1 LALVDRTPSSANFP
15 SFFETIEDRATRRE
29 ARCVGEA
36 LIDSSNDTTKTASVI
51 ADAVRRV
58 TEVYG
63 RSSGPQLPK
72 IVDAA
77 AFVAIPLARPP
88 ELVRGILHKGSKLV
102 LGGGSKSFKT
112 WTLLDLAV
120 SVAHGGPWLNFDTEQ
135 GRVLF
140 VNFEIPDW
148 SWRERIEAVTN
159 AKGLKLGKSRLSL
172 LNLRG
177 KAAGYA
183 LLLPYI
189 RDAAKQDFSL
199 IILDPIYKLYGGA
212 DENKASDVAA
222 LLNAIEELASSTG
235 AAVAFGAHFSKG
247 NQAGK
252 ESIDRISGSGVFAR
266 DPDSLLVFTRHEEE
280 NAFTIE
286 ATMRNFA
293 PVEPFAVRWQ
303 HPIMTPALDL
313 DPAKLKQAGGRKP
326 QHTLDDLLSVL
337 TKSGLDNKEWK
348 DAASE
353 EHGISDRTF
362 YRLRSELTAAG
373 RILKSVNGKWLPV
386 KK

>member
-1 LALVDRTPSSANFP
+1 
-15 SFFETIEDRATRRE
+15 
-29 ARCVGEA
+29 
-36 LIDSSNDTTKTASVI
+36 
-51 ADAVRRV
+51 
-58 TEVYG
+58 
-63 RSSGPQLPK
+63 
-72 IVDAA
+72 
-77 AFVAIPLARPP
+77 
-88 ELVRGILHKGSKLV
+88 
-102 LGGGSKSFKT
+102 
-112 WTLLDLAV
+112 
-120 SVAHGGPWLNFDTEQ
+120 
-135 GRVLF
+135 
-140 VNFEIPDW
+140 
-148 SWRERIEAVTN
+148 
-159 AKGLKLGKSRLSL
+159 
-172 LNLRG
+172 
-177 KAAGYA
+177 
-183 LLLPYI
+183 
-189 RDAAKQDFSL
+189 
-199 IILDPIYKLYGGA
+199 
-212 DENKASDVAA
+212 
-222 LLNAIEELASSTG
+222 
-235 AAVAFGAHFSKG
+235 
-247 NQAGK
+247 
-252 ESIDRISGSGVFAR
+252 
-266 DPDSLLVFTRHEEE
+266 LLVFTRHEEE